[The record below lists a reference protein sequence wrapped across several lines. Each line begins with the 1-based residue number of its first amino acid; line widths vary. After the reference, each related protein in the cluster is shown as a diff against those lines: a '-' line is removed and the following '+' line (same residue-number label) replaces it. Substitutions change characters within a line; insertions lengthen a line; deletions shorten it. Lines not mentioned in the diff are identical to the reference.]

1 MKISLLS
8 AALIT
13 LLTGCALPQAI
24 AEQPA
29 PETGHETRIVVMQD
43 GEKKEW
49 RFSGEN
55 WRDSEEWQQFS
66 AELAP
71 EQRHKLEKLL
81 TEAPPVP
88 PMPPHPPKVS
98 WQDHDGIQHIVI
110 RKQGEDAE
118 EQQLIEI
125 HRRAGEHA
133 KLRHIE
139 IQREVGEHSF
149 SAIKHLLENAELTKD
164 QLQQLQALL
173 DSKH

>member
-1 MKISLLS
+1 MKMIMVN
-8 AALIT
+8 AALIAF
-13 LLTGCALPQAI
+13 LTGCALPQAQ

-29 PETGHETRIVVMQD
+29 PEKAHETRIVVMQD

-55 WRDSEEWQQFS
+55 WRDSDEWQQFI
-66 AELAP
+66 ATLEP
-71 EQRHKLEKLL
+71 EQQHKLEKLL
-81 TEAPPVP
+81 ASAPPVP

-110 RKQGEDAE
+110 RKQGEAVE

-125 HRRAGEHA
+125 HRQAGEHA
-133 KLRHIE
+133 KLMHIE
-139 IQREVGEHSF
+139 IQREAGEHSF
-149 SAIKHLLENAELTKD
+149 SAIKHLLENAELTKE